1 MCGWALLTM
10 NYDVGTLG
18 HKYCIVFGI
27 LIGLMLQEMTVD
39 SKVGKTDC
47 TALRQLLHTT
57 ADHYRH
63 TNRCGERV
71 GHGLEVVSCTNDYDT
86 RDCSRSVWQ
95 TINSKRICVASDL
108 ICLLCNIENY
118 NQ

>member
-18 HKYCIVFGI
+18 NKYCIVFGI

-39 SKVGKTDC
+39 SKVGGNDYG
-47 TALRQLLHTT
+47 ALRQLLHIA

-63 TNRCGERV
+63 ANRCGE
-71 GHGLEVVSCTNDYDT
+71 
-86 RDCSRSVWQ
+86 
-95 TINSKRICVASDL
+95 
-108 ICLLCNIENY
+108 
-118 NQ
+118 